1 MGRELRDICRKA
13 PPPDPE
19 VWPRSTPTL
28 DERVLCVFQGMDFDG
43 NGTIEAEELADLIQN
58 DAVTPLILPLLDND
72 DGDGKVTPE
81 EFRTFFDVWAV
92 MGDQGVETA
101 LVTFESLLRVRGG
114 PMQEAYERRKRELLG
129 IELPVKLPTP
139 RSEEP
144 EPMRDLLKRVRG
156 PSFPPRDFVEEA
168 PEATRELRDW
178 ESGIVL
184 KPDGSSAPAPA
195 LPILDIPREVLRD
208 ALGSAR
214 ALFEETPRTPRSS
227 PRRLYRRDADES
239 MYTPFK
245 ARSRPRRAKPSLAGA
260 GAALLATAKFSSV
273 GG

>member
-1 MGRELRDICRKA
+1 M
-13 PPPDPE
+13 
-19 VWPRSTPTL
+19 
-28 DERVLCVFQGMDFDG
+28 
-43 NGTIEAEELADLIQN
+43 IQN

-114 PMQEAYERRKRELLG
+114 PMQEAYEARKRELLG

-144 EPMRDLLKRVRG
+144 EPMRDLLRRVRG
-156 PSFPPRDFVEEA
+156 PSLPPRDFVEEA
-168 PEATRELRDW
+168 PERELRDW
-178 ESGIVL
+178 EAGIVL
-184 KPDGSSAPAPA
+184 KSDGSSAPAPA
-195 LPILDIPREVLRD
+195 LPMLDIPREVLRE

-260 GAALLATAKFSSV
+260 GAALMATAKFSSV